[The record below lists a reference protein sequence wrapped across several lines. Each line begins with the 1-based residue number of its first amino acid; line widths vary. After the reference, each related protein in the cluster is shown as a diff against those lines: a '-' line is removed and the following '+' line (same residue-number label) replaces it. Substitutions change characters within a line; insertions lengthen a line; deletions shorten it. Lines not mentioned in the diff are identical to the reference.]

1 MRRHR
6 GGHDFLVGAAHT
18 TPTRAS
24 ISPPTTTNQGK
35 DQTMEEN
42 QEQRDKAA
50 REVELLDENEGGP
63 GVALPIT
70 GKNAEALEML
80 ALAVT
85 AQKGSPFLFLP
96 LLRAVNASHALNAV
110 LPIEPTTAREA
121 ADESDAADED
131 EEEGLFPSIKRAID
145 TAEDDLTV
153 ALIEDDDSPSESS
166 TISRLI
172 DSTHATLKWLAVNV
186 ADEMAKRG
194 QWNANLVDTAEA
206 RLEIALDRLK
216 ADITRHV
223 KCALAGILA
232 EVEAQEALMEED
244 AALDK

>member
-1 MRRHR
+1 
-6 GGHDFLVGAAHT
+6 
-18 TPTRAS
+18 
-24 ISPPTTTNQGK
+24 
-35 DQTMEEN
+35 MEEN

-50 REVELLDENEGGP
+50 REVELLDSNEGGP
-63 GVALPIT
+63 GVALLIT

-80 ALAVT
+80 ALAVS
-85 AQKGSPFLFLP
+85 AQKDSPFLFLP
-96 LLRAVNASHALNAV
+96 LLRAENAFMALNAA
-110 LPIEPTTAREA
+110 LQIEPTTAHPSEA
-121 ADESDAADED
+121 EGEADAADED

-153 ALIEDDDSPSESS
+153 ALIEDEASQSESS

-172 DSTHATLKWLAVNV
+172 DGTHAALKWLAINV
-186 ADEMAKRG
+186 ADEMATRG

-206 RLEIALDRLK
+206 RLEKITLDRLK